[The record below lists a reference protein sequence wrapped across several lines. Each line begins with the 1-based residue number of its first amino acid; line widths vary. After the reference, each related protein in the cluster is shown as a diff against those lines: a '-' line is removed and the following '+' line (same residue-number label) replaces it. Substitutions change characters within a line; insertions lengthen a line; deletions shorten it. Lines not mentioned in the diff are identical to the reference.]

1 MLDLP
6 DTSHVDL
13 DKTFN
18 LISRIHYVKVVMIR
32 KAESAE

>member
-6 DTSHVDL
+6 DTSHVNL
-13 DKTFN
+13 DQTFS
-18 LISRIHYVKVVMIR
+18 LISKIHYVKVVMIR